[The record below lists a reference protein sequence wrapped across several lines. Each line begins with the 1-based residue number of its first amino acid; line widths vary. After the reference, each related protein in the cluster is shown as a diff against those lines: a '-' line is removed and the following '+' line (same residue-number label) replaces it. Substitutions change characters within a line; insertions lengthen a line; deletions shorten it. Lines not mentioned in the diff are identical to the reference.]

1 MKNRLRLIMVLL
13 LILPGSVYPA
23 DEPTLGESERTD
35 QAETEQEEPE
45 ASASPAADNLKSTD
59 LGEAFRN
66 FRPSEEISAD
76 NAVSFPVDI

>member
-1 MKNRLRLIMVLL
+1 MRKLLPIMLL
-13 LILPGSVYPA
+13 MLTASQAPA
-23 DEPTLGESERTD
+23 G
-35 QAETEQEEPE
+35 EQEEEDPVEDQTE
-45 ASASPAADNLKSTD
+45 AAEQPREEPGPQADNLRNRE

>member
-1 MKNRLRLIMVLL
+1 MTRLL
-13 LILPGSVYPA
+13 LLLYLMMLTSCPVSAQEEEESV
-23 DEPTLGESERTD
+23 DEEAVE
-35 QAETEQEEPE
+35 ETEQRAQEP
-45 ASASPAADNLKSTD
+45 SPQADNLRNRD